1 MRCCCGLATRNHP
14 STTQGGSIN
23 VSIRKRRPAIG
34 TPPTGARRR
43 ASRRPPAYPAAISTI
58 HYATPPPVRLNE
70 DTPVLRHPYVAS
82 SKSTG
87 LATRFPLATPPPR
100 TPAPTVRHAPSN
112 SANRPQSLVAHGST
126 RGWPGFCLCQIAGHR
141 HRRLERGAASSQQT
155 AKRNGISN
163 SKHRIEKRDREKCR
177 PTTRSHRPYGTA
189 RCATP
194 PGACHVSSCGQ
205 VTAARAAGRFMLVP
219 SVRRRHD
226 LPHSGFSNAHFFH

>member
-14 STTQGGSIN
+14 SDTQGGSIN

-58 HYATPPPVRLNE
+58 HYATPQPVRLNE

-100 TPAPTVRHAPSN
+100 TPEPSVRHAPSN
-112 SANRPQSLVAHGST
+112 SANRPQSLVAHGSA
-126 RGWPGFCLCQIAGHR
+126 RGGPAFAYAR
-141 HRRLERGAASSQQT
+141 SQD
-155 AKRNGISN
+155 I
-163 SKHRIEKRDREKCR
+163 
-177 PTTRSHRPYGTA
+177 
-189 RCATP
+189 
-194 PGACHVSSCGQ
+194 
-205 VTAARAAGRFMLVP
+205 VTAALNGEQQVH
-219 SVRRRHD
+219 SRRRSETESPIQSIE
-226 LPHSGFSNAHFFH
+226 LKKGIERNADQQHAHIAHTGQHPARRRPVRVT